1 MNELS
6 ATTLCSMPSVM
17 KSTFLARNPNQISF
31 FHKTNRIVNRIE
43 MNPESN
49 STTGHSLPHNNW
61 KIFEITRHRY
71 VTVQRNTKPMCIT
84 SYKMEA
90 KIDLKSHSYTHTHI
104 HAYMLFSPSLR
115 QIWRKHTETLYIPR
129 KQQLMVMVKTS
140 LYNSYM
146 LLL

>member
-1 MNELS
+1 MLS
-6 ATTLCSMPSVM
+6 LMT
-17 KSTFLARNPNQISF
+17 STEIRIKFHF
-31 FHKTNRIVNRIE
+31 FQKTNRIVNRIE
-43 MNPESN
+43 TNPESN

-61 KIFEITRHRY
+61 KIFEITWHRY
-71 VTVQRNTKPMCIT
+71 FTVQRNTEPMCMI

-90 KIDLKSHSYTHTHI
+90 KIDLKSYTDTH
-104 HAYMLFSPSLR
+104 AMLFSPSLR

-146 LLL
+146 PVA